1 MKRSKLTTAAAMI
14 FLVAL
19 SVLAQSASIKVD
31 GSIIK
36 SYIATMSDAA
46 HQGRRSLTPGYEK
59 TAEWAAGLFKQ
70 WGLKPAGEDGTYF
83 QKVPVLQN
91 PEQTFAFRTGVPEL
105 TIAGRPFLIRDN
117 DFAID
122 PSTPAGA
129 KVTGE
134 VVFVG
139 YGISAPAKGLDE
151 YPANV
156 KGKVVLAFRGSPKD
170 APAYVPRMGGAPAAP
185 SAPAAQAPDIWAEE
199 SADTFKAKVAYD
211 KGAAAILLYTLPAQA
226 AGGGRGGAPAAA
238 AAGPPPGGQRGRGE
252 APSPFTRPFVFVSS
266 ISDAAF
272 RWVMWR
278 DAQQSLSEFTAMID
292 QMRRDIR
299 DKKVRSASTSL
310 KAVVKGYDSVTLYG
324 DKFKNNFSR
333 NVLGKIEGTDPVL
346 KNQYVVLGGHMD
358 HLGVTNGVVMNGA
371 DDNASGTAVAMEVG
385 HLLAANKVPL
395 KRTVIIG
402 LWCGEEQGLLGSN
415 YWVKTPTDGVS
426 IDRVVTYFNM
436 DMVGLGDAIGAPG
449 ALNFPE
455 ILNII
460 MRDQAPDVAKAVQ
473 ASTGGPGGSD
483 HSAFITLGIEALA
496 LMTSGGG
503 GHPDYH
509 QSGDDTEK
517 IDPVILAKTGQFVL
531 QGVLNLANETQTN
544 LLIPDRLH
552 IYNALAL
559 SVTDMRGGPPLAG
572 RGGAAQAGGRG
583 RGGLAFWP
591 YVGASNSGELAKLTD
606 DRIRLLVAAAQPQ
619 AGAAAGAPAFGAR
632 GGGARYSLGVRDSG
646 IFNGSIPML
655 VQSASLLNFGRVD
668 VGSNDGSWFNFNSG
682 VSPQGREAVKAM
694 EANNIVLNLIDPSVK
709 LLADALDATTKP
721 FLVTVTGT
729 APIDPALIAGMN
741 QKNTLLLFEC
751 DTADAAGCVSRL
763 QTYKKQFG
771 DSDNL
776 IISVK
781 RPAGESVEAPI
792 RAFTRSLYLA
802 LIKAGWTKDEIYAV
816 FGAPVPAS
824 GGGRGTV
831 PGNLSRL
838 SPPSSGGRGGN

>member
-1 MKRSKLTTAAAMI
+1 MI

-19 SVLAQSASIKVD
+19 SVLAQSTSIKVD
-31 GSIIK
+31 GTIIK
-36 SYIATMSDAA
+36 SYIATMADAA
-46 HQGRRSLTPGYEK
+46 HQGRRSLTPGYEQ
-59 TAEWAAGLFKQ
+59 TAEWAGGLFKQ
-70 WGLKPAGEDGTYF
+70 WGLKPAGENGTYF
-83 QKVPVLQN
+83 QKVPILGS
-91 PEQTFAFRTGVPEL
+91 PEATFGYRLGVPEL
-105 TIAGRPFLIRDN
+105 TIAGRTFLIRDN

-122 PSTPAGA
+122 PSSPPAPRM
-129 KVTGE
+129 TGE
-134 VVFVG
+134 IVFVG

-156 KGKVVLAFRGSPKD
+156 KGKIVLALRGSPKD
-170 APAYVPRMGGAPAAP
+170 APAYVPRMGGAPPAP
-185 SAPAAQAPDIWAEE
+185 PAQTPEAWAEE
-199 SADTFKAKVAYD
+199 STDAFKAKVAYD
-211 KGAAAILLYTLPAQA
+211 KGAAAILLYTPPAQV
-226 AGGGRGGAPAAA
+226 AGGGGRAGTPAA

-252 APSPFTRPFVFVSS
+252 AVSPFTRPFVFVSN
-266 ISDAAF
+266 INDAVF
-272 RWVMWR
+272 RWIMWR
-278 DAQQSLSEFTAMID
+278 NPQQALSEFTAMID

-299 DKKVRSASTSL
+299 DKKVRSMSTGL

-333 NVLGKIEGTDPVL
+333 NVLGKVEGTDPTL

-385 HLLAANKVPL
+385 RLLAAGKVPL

-402 LWCGEEQGLLGSN
+402 LWCGEEQGLNGSN

-455 ILNII
+455 IFNII
-460 MRDQAPDVAKAVQ
+460 MRDQAPEVAKAVQ
-473 ASTGGPGGSD
+473 ARTGGPGGSD

-517 IDPVILAKTGQFVL
+517 IEPAILAKTGQFVL
-531 QGVLNLANETQTN
+531 QGVINLANETQTN
-544 LLIPDRLH
+544 ILIPDRLH
-552 IYNALAL
+552 IYNAQAL
-559 SVTDMRGGPPLAG
+559 SVTDMRGGPQPAA
-572 RGGAAQAGGRG
+572 RGGEAPAGGRG
-583 RGGLAFWP
+583 GGGGAAWR
-591 YVGASNSGELAKLTD
+591 YVEASNSGELAKLAD
-606 DRIRLLVAAAQPQ
+606 DRIKQLIAAAQPQ
-619 AGAAAGAPAFGAR
+619 AGAAPGAGGGR
-632 GGGARYSLGVRDSG
+632 GGGGGGGARYSLGVRDSG
-646 IFNGSIPML
+646 IFDGNIPSL

-668 VGSNDGSWFNFNSG
+668 VASNDGSWFNFNSG
-682 VSPQGREAVKAM
+682 VSVQGREAVKAM
-694 EANNIVLNLIDPSVK
+694 EANNIALNLINPSAK
-709 LLADALDATTKP
+709 LLGDMLDVTTKP

-729 APIDPALIAGMN
+729 APIDQAMIARMN

-751 DTADAAGCVSRL
+751 DPADAAGCVTRL
-763 QTYKKQFG
+763 QSYKKQFG

-776 IISVK
+776 IISIK
-781 RPAGESVEAPI
+781 RPPTESI
-792 RAFTRSLYLA
+792 DAFKKSFYMA
-802 LIKAGWTKDEIYAV
+802 LIKSGWTKDEIYAV
-816 FGAPVPAS
+816 CGAPVPVS

-831 PGNLSRL
+831 PGNLSKL
-838 SPPSSGGRGGN
+838 SPPPSGGRGGN